1 MKGVLSCIAKCN
13 KDHIKRK
20 LWTDFIHFCWKIL
33 NKILST
39 SIIKEPLMK
48 KWRLFYKF
56 QNNLVLGKLLI
67 KLIFNRPMKTKYML
81 LPINEVE
88 VFDKDQYSR

>member
-1 MKGVLSCIAKCN
+1 
-13 KDHIKRK
+13 
-20 LWTDFIHFCWKIL
+20 
-33 NKILST
+33 
-39 SIIKEPLMK
+39 MK